1 MNPATGELEGRV
13 ALVTGG
19 AGGVGSAVVELLARR
34 GAVVYLNCF
43 HSFQRGK
50 EIAGRLSAEGLDVR
64 LARGSV
70 AKDEH
75 VERIMG
81 QIGEAEGRLDILVNN
96 AALGI
101 FGTAAG
107 ISEDELDRALATN
120 LKAPLRCVQRARPL
134 LTASG
139 QASVVNVSSVGARSV
154 LKDYLA
160 IGVTKAALEA
170 MTRYLAV
177 ELGPAGIRVNTA
189 SGGLLDT
196 AGGRMFPGY
205 ADFASMMRD
214 RTPLGRRLGEVDE
227 FAELVAFLASSRSRW
242 ITGQTV
248 SADGGVDLMCGN
260 LPERETE
267 STPEPVVA
275 TRRIENPRAVRE
287 VAPPPAPESA
297 PPAEPDTEDP
307 IVVVGMGMAVPG
319 ASSPDEFWDVL
330 VDGPNL
336 FTEATPDRWV
346 TAAFTPDR
354 TDVPDK
360 GSQPVSGLI
369 TGFRPHPRLAAEA
382 PADVDFSTLW
392 LRHSLYQALE
402 STSVGA
408 RDRVA
413 FCVGLT
419 ADGSQH
425 LSEAQVVAAVREALD
440 GPHAQGMTA
449 EEKHQV
455 EQRVLA
461 RFPRGTGDA
470 ARSLPHAIASDAIA
484 GILPD
489 DSAVHVVDTA
499 CSSSL
504 YALDRGIRELNSGRC
519 DVAVCGGSAVMQ
531 VTYMVAFAKMGGLSP
546 TGEVRSLDEGANGVL
561 FADGAGLVV
570 LKKLSRALADGD
582 TVLGI
587 VRGVGLSADG
597 KGKAINA
604 PATTGQVM
612 AARRALAKAATS
624 PRDIDLVIAHA
635 TGTPTGDT
643 AELLGIA
650 EVYAPDRPVTVVS
663 NKSVIG
669 HTGWPAGVVSLIHLL
684 LCLRHDR
691 IPPQHRFAR
700 LPARVTEQTTNI
712 EVPRRTTDWRRSAR
726 DRARTGAVA
735 AFGFGGTNATAVV
748 SEYLPE
754 LYSRT
759 SEEPRGA
766 APVAVRSRPLVI
778 VGWSACEPDDGAASF
793 GAVYPVHPIDGVAL
807 PPPMMRRIDRA
818 QLLALECMARLPAPV
833 RKQCE
838 THRDTTGVLFGVTGQ
853 TGAMHGAQLR
863 VHFDDIRAAVGGNPT
878 PAVADFLDRMWSE
891 VAGTWPAINP
901 DTQPGVMPN
910 VIASRI
916 ANHFD
921 LRGLNLVVDA
931 GNAALLESFET
942 AARFLEEGDLDL
954 ALVGGMSANPYPA
967 WVRSLR
973 EKPSGDS
980 VDAEGAYLFAVTSAE
995 KAEEW
1000 SLPVLA
1006 HIEP

>member
-1 MNPATGELEGRV
+1 M
-13 ALVTGG
+13 TGG

-43 HSFQRGK
+43 HSFKRGK
-50 EIAGRLSAEGLDVR
+50 EIAESLTAEGLDVR

-75 VERIMG
+75 VERIVG
-81 QIGEAEGRLDILVNN
+81 QIGDAEGRLDILVNN

-107 ISEDELDRALATN
+107 ISEDDLDRALAVN
-120 LKAPLRCVQRARPL
+120 LKAPLRCVQRARAL

-154 LKDYLA
+154 LRDYLA

-177 ELGPAGIRVNTA
+177 ELAPDGIRVNTA
-189 SGGLLDT
+189 SAGLLDT
-196 AGGRMFPGY
+196 PGGRMFPGY
-205 ADFASMMRD
+205 SEFASSLEA
-214 RTPLGRRLGEVDE
+214 RTPLSRRLGEADE
-227 FAELVAFLASSRSRW
+227 FAELIAFLASPRSRW
-242 ITGQTV
+242 ITGQTM
-248 SADGGVDLMCGN
+248 SADGGLNLMCGD
-260 LPERETE
+260 LPVQGSE
-267 STPEPVVA
+267 S
-275 TRRIENPRAVRE
+275 
-287 VAPPPAPESA
+287 VAPPV
-297 PPAEPDTEDP
+297 EPSTEDP

-319 ASSPDEFWDVL
+319 ASSPEEFWNVL
-330 VDGPNL
+330 VEGPKL
-336 FTEATPDRWV
+336 FTEAAADRWV
-346 TAAFTPDR
+346 TAAFSPGRNDL
-354 TDVPDK
+354 PDK

-369 TGFRPHPRLAAEA
+369 TDFRPHPRLAAE
-382 PADVDFSTLW
+382 PSEDLDFSTLW

-402 STSVGA
+402 NTSVGTQ
-408 RDRVA
+408 DRVA

-425 LSEAQVVAAVREALD
+425 LSETQVVAAVREALD
-440 GPHAQGMTA
+440 GPHAEGMTS
-449 EEKHQV
+449 EEKHRV
-455 EQRVLA
+455 ERSVLA
-461 RFPRGTGDA
+461 RFPRGAGDA

-484 GILPD
+484 GILPR
-489 DSAVHVVDTA
+489 DSTVHVVDTA

-504 YALDRGIRELNSGRC
+504 YALDRGIRELRSGRC

-531 VTYMVAFAKMGGLSP
+531 VTYMVAFSKMGGLSP
-546 TGEVRSLDEGANGVL
+546 TGEIRSLDEGANGVL

-570 LKKLSRALADGD
+570 LKKLSRALKDGD
-582 TVLGI
+582 TVLGV

-604 PATTGQVM
+604 PATTGQM
-612 AARRALAKAATS
+612 AAARRALDKAGTS
-624 PRDIDLVIAHA
+624 PQEIDLVVAHA

-650 EVYAPDRPVTVVS
+650 EVYATDRPVTVVS

-669 HTGWPAGVVSLIHLL
+669 HTGWPAGVVSLIHVL

-691 IPPQHRFAR
+691 IPPQHRFER

-712 EVPRRTTDWRRSAR
+712 VVPRQFADWRRA
-726 DRARTGAVA
+726 DRPRTAAVA

-748 SEYLPE
+748 SEYLPG
-754 LYSRT
+754 LYQPAA
-759 SEEPRGA
+759 EPPNASG
-766 APVAVRSRPLVI
+766 PLAI
-778 VGWSACEPDDGAASF
+778 IGWSACEPEGSATSF
-793 GAVYPVHPIDGVAL
+793 GAVYPVHPIEGVAL

-818 QLLALECMARLPAPV
+818 QLLALECMSRLPAPI
-833 RKQCE
+833 RKLSE
-838 THRDTTGVLFGVTGQ
+838 TYRDTTGVLFGVMGQ

-863 VHFDDIRAAVGGNPT
+863 VHFDDIRAAAGENPS
-878 PAVADFLDRMWSE
+878 PAVAEFLDRMWAE
-891 VAGTWPAINP
+891 VDGTWPAISA

-931 GNAALLESFET
+931 GEAALLDSFET
-942 AARFLEEGDLDL
+942 AARFLEDGDLDL

-967 WVRSLR
+967 WIRSLR
-973 EKPSGDS
+973 PVEKG
-980 VDAEGAYLFAVTSAE
+980 DAEGAYLFAVTTAE

-1006 HIEP
+1006 HVES

>member
-1 MNPATGELEGRV
+1 MEQELRGHV

-43 HSFQRGK
+43 HSFRRGK
-50 EIAGRLSAEGLDVR
+50 EIAGRLTAEGLDVR

-75 VERIMG
+75 VG
-81 QIGEAEGRLDILVNN
+81 QIVDEIGEAEGRLDILVNN

-101 FGTAAG
+101 FGTASG
-107 ISEDELDRALATN
+107 ISEDDLDRALAMN
-120 LKAPLRCVQRARPL
+120 VKAPLRCVQRARSL

-139 QASVVNVSSVGARSV
+139 RASVVNVSSVGARSV
-154 LKDYLA
+154 LRDYLA

-196 AGGRMFPGY
+196 AGGRMFPGFQ
-205 ADFASMMRD
+205 DFASMMRA
-214 RTPLGRRLGEVDE
+214 RTPLGGRLGEVDE
-227 FAELVAFLASSRSRW
+227 FAELIAFLASPRSRW

-248 SADGGVDLMCGN
+248 SADGGVDLMCGD
-260 LPERETE
+260 LPENLRAAKEPSLPAVEAAVPPETSE
-267 STPEPVVA
+267 PEASTDDPV
-275 TRRIENPRAVRE
+275 
-287 VAPPPAPESA
+287 
-297 PPAEPDTEDP
+297 
-307 IVVVGMGMAVPG
+307 VVVGMGMAVPG

-330 VDGPNL
+330 VGGPKL
-336 FTEATPDRWV
+336 FTEATSDRWV
-346 TAAFTPDR
+346 TGAFSPDR
-354 TDVPDK
+354 NDVPDK
-360 GSQPVSGLI
+360 GSQPVAGLI
-369 TGFRPHPRLAAEA
+369 TDFRPDPRLAAEA
-382 PADVDFSTLW
+382 PDVTATDYSTLW

-402 STSVGA
+402 NTSVGTS
-408 RDRVA
+408 DRVA

-425 LSEAQVVAAVREALD
+425 LSETQVVTAVREALG
-440 GPHAQGMTA
+440 GPHAQGLTD
-449 EEKHQV
+449 EERARV
-455 EQRVLA
+455 ERGVLD
-461 RFPRGTGDA
+461 RFRHGRGDA
-470 ARSLPHAIASDAIA
+470 RRSLPHAIAREAIE
-484 GILPD
+484 GILPG

-519 DVAVCGGSAVMQ
+519 DVAVCGGAAVMQ

-561 FADGAGLVV
+561 FADGAGLVA

-582 TVLGI
+582 TVLGV

-612 AARRALAKAATS
+612 AARRALAKAGTG
-624 PRDIDLVIAHA
+624 PDEIDLVIAHA

-691 IPPQHRFAR
+691 IPPQHRFER
-700 LPARVTEQTTNI
+700 LPARVSAHTSMI
-712 EVPRRTTDWRRSAR
+712 EVPRQVTDWRREPG

-748 SEYLPE
+748 SEYLPA
-754 LYSRT
+754 RWH
-759 SEEPRGA
+759 PRA
-766 APVAVRSRPLVI
+766 TTPVSTRSRPLAVI
-778 VGWSACEPDDGAASF
+778 GWSACEPEAGKTSF
-793 GAVYPVHPIDGVAL
+793 GAVYPVHRIDGVAM

-818 QLLALECMARLPAPV
+818 QLMALECMSKLPEPV
-833 RKQCE
+833 RELC
-838 THRDTTGVLFGVTGQ
+838 TRHRDHTGVLFGVMGQ
-853 TGAMHGAQLR
+853 TSAMHGAQLR
-863 VHFDDIRAAVGGNPT
+863 VHFDDIRAAAGDT
-878 PAVADFLDRMWSE
+878 SSPAVADFLDRLWSE
-891 VAGTWPAINP
+891 VDSTWPAISA

-931 GNAALLESFET
+931 GEASLLRSFET
-942 AARFLEEGDLDL
+942 AARFLEGGDLDL
-954 ALVGGMSANPYPA
+954 ALVGAVSANPHPA
-967 WVRSLR
+967 WIRSLR
-973 EKPSGDS
+973 NGSSDQAGE
-980 VDAEGAYLFAVTSAE
+980 AEGAYLFAVTSPE

-1006 HIEP
+1006 HLEP

>member
-1 MNPATGELEGRV
+1 M

-19 AGGVGSAVVELLARR
+19 AGGVGSAVVDLLARR

-50 EIAGRLSAEGLDVR
+50 EIVGRLTAEGLDVR

-75 VERIMG
+75 VGRIVDE
-81 QIGEAEGRLDILVNN
+81 IGAAEGRLDILVNN

-107 ISEDELDRALATN
+107 ISEEDFDRALTMN
-120 LKAPLRCVQRARPL
+120 VKAPLRCVQRARSL
-134 LTASG
+134 LAASG
-139 QASVVNVSSVGARSV
+139 RASVVNVSSVGARSV
-154 LKDYLA
+154 MRDYLA

-196 AGGRMFPGY
+196 AGGRMFP
-205 ADFASMMRD
+205 DFPEFASAMRS
-214 RTPLGRRLGEVDE
+214 RTPLGGRLGKADE
-227 FAELVAFLASSRSRW
+227 LAELIAFLASPRSRW
-242 ITGQTV
+242 ITGQTI
-248 SADGGVDLMCGN
+248 SADGGADLVCGP
-260 LPERETE
+260 LPGQGTETWA
-267 STPEPVVA
+267 TPQSPPLPMEPS
-275 TRRIENPRAVRE
+275 E
-287 VAPPPAPESA
+287 VEAS
-297 PPAEPDTEDP
+297 TEDP
-307 IVVVGMGMAVPG
+307 VVVVGMGMAVPG

-330 VDGPNL
+330 VEGPKL

-346 TAAFTPDR
+346 TAAFSPDR
-354 TDVPDK
+354 EDVPDK
-360 GSQPVSGLI
+360 GKQPVSGLI

-382 PADVDFSTLW
+382 PDDTATDYSVLW

-402 STSVGA
+402 HTSIGPS
-408 RDRVA
+408 DSVA

-425 LSEAQVVAAVREALD
+425 LSETQVVSAVREALG
-440 GPHAQGMTA
+440 GPHAKGLTA
-449 EEKHQV
+449 EEKGRV
-455 EQRVLA
+455 ERSVLD
-461 RFPRGTGDA
+461 RFRRGGGEA
-470 ARSLPHAIASDAIA
+470 GRSLPHSIAKEAIE
-484 GILPD
+484 GILPG

-504 YALDRGIRELNSGRC
+504 YALDRAIRELTSGRC

-531 VTYMVAFAKMGGLSP
+531 VTNMVAFSKMGGLSP
-546 TGEVRSLDEGANGVL
+546 TGEVRSLDEKANGVL
-561 FADGAGLVV
+561 FSDGAGLVV

-582 TVLGI
+582 TVLGV

-612 AARRALAKAATS
+612 AARRALAKAGAR
-624 PRDIDLVIAHA
+624 PGEVDVVIAHA
-635 TGTPTGDT
+635 TGTPAGDT
-643 AELLGIA
+643 AELLGLA
-650 EVYAPDRPVTVVS
+650 EVYAADRPVTVVS

-691 IPPQHRFAR
+691 IPPQHRFER
-700 LPARVTEQTTNI
+700 LPARVSERTSMI
-712 EVPRRTTDWRRSAR
+712 EVPRQIADWRPRPG

-748 SEYLPE
+748 SEYLPA
-754 LYSRT
+754 RWRPRAT
-759 SEEPRGA
+759 APEPARA
-766 APVAVRSRPLVI
+766 EPLVVI
-778 VGWSACEPDDGAASF
+778 GWSACEPADGETSF
-793 GAVYPVHPIDGVAL
+793 GSVYPVHPIAGVAL

-818 QLLALECMARLPAPV
+818 QLLALECMSRLPEPV
-833 RKQCE
+833 RELCAR
-838 THRDTTGVLFGVTGQ
+838 HSDHTGVVFGVMGQ
-853 TGAMHGAQLR
+853 TSAMHGAQLR
-863 VHFDDIRAAVGGNPT
+863 VHFDDIRAAVGEEAS
-878 PAVADFLDRMWSE
+878 PAVADFLDKMWSE
-891 VAGTWPAINP
+891 VDRTWPAISA

-916 ANHFD
+916 ANQFD

-931 GNAALLESFET
+931 GEASLLRSFET
-942 AARFLEEGDLDL
+942 AARFLEVGDLEL
-954 ALVGGMSANPYPA
+954 ALVGGVSANPHPA
-967 WVRSLR
+967 WIRSLR
-973 EKPSGDS
+973 NRSSEQTDE
-980 VDAEGAYLFAVTSAE
+980 AEGAYLFAVTSSQ
-995 KAEEW
+995 KAREW
-1000 SLPVLA
+1000 SLPALA